1 MVTTPSLEECWGLNV
16 RVLKMCVIVNI
27 HSRYSGH
34 IGCQGDS
41 RHSSFPTDDNR
52 PTPAVFARSKLLSPW
67 DVARGAW
74 PDVGRQEA
82 CPWHVPQSLHWHAH
96 THTRTCARA
105 STPRGALC
113 RGPLPFHGQG
123 VIAVTTGSDLSYL
136 PVAYF
141 NPHGISWYS
150 QAFFLAQY
158 HATLFTFRF
167 RKCISLRLCCPPN
180 VSVLKGSINL
190 LCGNK
195 SM

>member
-96 THTRTCARA
+96 THAHMCTRIHPQGCLVPGSSAFSWTRGDCCDNWFWSVVFA
-105 STPRGALC
+105 SCLFQSTWNILILTGF
-113 RGPLPFHGQG
+113 LPCT
-123 VIAVTTGSDLSYL
+123 VSRNTLYL
-136 PVAYF
+136 PVQEM
-141 NPHGISWYS
+141 H
-150 QAFFLAQY
+150 FLE
-158 HATLFTFRF
+158 TLLSS
-167 RKCISLRLCCPPN
+167 KCICFEGFN
-180 VSVLKGSINL
+180 
-190 LCGNK
+190 
-195 SM
+195 

>member
-1 MVTTPSLEECWGLNV
+1 MGLRGHFTQLRTWAPSYCLTNIREAHRAPPGRGGRDSTLLSILIASWWHHSACEVPTGCLSISVALSSLETSAGEIQL
-16 RVLKMCVIVNI
+16 
-27 HSRYSGH
+27 
-34 IGCQGDS
+34 
-41 RHSSFPTDDNR
+41 
-52 PTPAVFARSKLLSPW
+52 PW
-67 DVARGAW
+67 D
-74 PDVGRQEA
+74 PQEPFLTFKHSPHPA
-82 CPWHVPQSLHWHAH
+82 LLLGDLPQNLSSEL
-96 THTRTCARA
+96 
-105 STPRGALC
+105 
-113 RGPLPFHGQG
+113 G
-123 VIAVTTGSDLSYL
+123 VLQDRIDLSYL